1 MMKNFTYDLNINS
14 IAKYPAS
21 PRGSSRLVRVDGE
34 GSVSHYKNFSEAF
47 VSLAK
52 KGSHVVFNQS
62 KVVNA
67 RLSVKEGEKGNNS
80 GIEMMILDLGE
91 CIDELCN
98 DVKLTVMIRKEEVSV
113 GDIFTEETCGT
124 GTFIVVDVICPW
136 IEDEKSNG
144 NGTECIVQCTVADD
158 KNITLAKFLDGVG
171 TVPIPPYLDRSADNS
186 DISSYNNVYASGNG
200 SVAAPTA
207 GLHFTDELLTK
218 IGHENISYL
227 SLHVGAGTFKP
238 VVTEDAR
245 DHSMHGESFVV
256 DIGELG
262 KIIESLENERRLIVV
277 GTTSARTLES
287 LYWIGVKI
295 LKNRFEGCEKD
306 DSLSSFELGQNEWS
320 HLAKTNVDNISAAN
334 ALRAVVDF
342 NKGKVSVSGRTSLM
356 IAGDYDFKVV
366 NDLVTN
372 FHAPDST
379 LMLLVSAFL
388 GSGETVRSVYE
399 EAQDLGYKFLSY
411 GDSCFFTKRKK

>member
-1 MMKNFTYDLNINS
+1 
-14 IAKYPAS
+14 
-21 PRGSSRLVRVDGE
+21 
-34 GSVSHYKNFSEAF
+34 
-47 VSLAK
+47 
-52 KGSHVVFNQS
+52 
-62 KVVNA
+62 
-67 RLSVKEGEKGNNS
+67 
-80 GIEMMILDLGE
+80 
-91 CIDELCN
+91 
-98 DVKLTVMIRKEEVSV
+98 
-113 GDIFTEETCGT
+113 
-124 GTFIVVDVICPW
+124 
-136 IEDEKSNG
+136 
-144 NGTECIVQCTVADD
+144 
-158 KNITLAKFLDGVG
+158 
-171 TVPIPPYLDRSADNS
+171 
-186 DISSYNNVYASGNG
+186 
-200 SVAAPTA
+200 
-207 GLHFTDELLTK
+207 
-218 IGHENISYL
+218 
-227 SLHVGAGTFKP
+227 
-238 VVTEDAR
+238 
-245 DHSMHGESFVV
+245 MHGESFVV

-295 LKNRFEGCEKD
+295 LKNRFEGSEKD

>member
-136 IEDEKSNG
+136 IEDEKVMGMVLNVSCN
-144 NGTECIVQCTVADD
+144 VQ
-158 KNITLAKFLDGVG
+158 
-171 TVPIPPYLDRSADNS
+171 S
-186 DISSYNNVYASGNG
+186 
-200 SVAAPTA
+200 
-207 GLHFTDELLTK
+207 LT
-218 IGHENISYL
+218 I
-227 SLHVGAGTFKP
+227 
-238 VVTEDAR
+238 
-245 DHSMHGESFVV
+245 
-256 DIGELG
+256 
-262 KIIESLENERRLIVV
+262 
-277 GTTSARTLES
+277 
-287 LYWIGVKI
+287 
-295 LKNRFEGCEKD
+295 
-306 DSLSSFELGQNEWS
+306 
-320 HLAKTNVDNISAAN
+320 
-334 ALRAVVDF
+334 
-342 NKGKVSVSGRTSLM
+342 RTSLLRTFWM
-356 IAGDYDFKVV
+356 EWEQFQSHPI
-366 NDLVTN
+366 
-372 FHAPDST
+372 ST
-379 LMLLVSAFL
+379 EVLI
-388 GSGETVRSVYE
+388 TVIFRPTITYMHLEMGRLQHQQRGCTLQMNS
-399 EAQDLGYKFLSY
+399 
-411 GDSCFFTKRKK
+411 